1 MERFI
6 ESETSSLGVG
16 GMSSLVDTSVKK
28 DRNDQ
33 TIYTTSTTEG
43 KLPGWLIQCSVGL
56 SDNDAHNDPGHRR
69 RLSSLRST

>member
-6 ESETSSLGVG
+6 ESETNSLGVG

-28 DRNDQ
+28 NRNDQ
-33 TIYTTSTTEG
+33 TLHTGRTTEG
-43 KLPGWLIQCSVGL
+43 ELPGWLIQCSVGL

-69 RLSSLRST
+69 RPSSLRST